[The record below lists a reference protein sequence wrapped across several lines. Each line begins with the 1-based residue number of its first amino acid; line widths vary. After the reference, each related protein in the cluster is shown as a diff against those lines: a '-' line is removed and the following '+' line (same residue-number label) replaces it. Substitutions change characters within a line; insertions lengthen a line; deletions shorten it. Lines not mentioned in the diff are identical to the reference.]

1 MIHDDSKLFVM
12 LLHISRKILLCK
24 IIIII
29 IFRLLLKKSNKRL
42 FDDANGLLF
51 LANTKSP

>member
-29 IFRLLLKKSNKRL
+29 IFPLLLKKSNKRL
-42 FDDANGLLF
+42 FDDANGALF
-51 LANTKSP
+51 LANTKSR

>member
-29 IFRLLLKKSNKRL
+29 IFGLLLKKSNKRL
-42 FDDANGLLF
+42 FDDANGALF
-51 LANTKSP
+51 LANTKSR

>member
-1 MIHDDSKLFVM
+1 MIHDDSQLFVM

-29 IFRLLLKKSNKRL
+29 IFRLLLKKSNERL